1 MFFILF
7 TLRRIDGYRTSNSAD
22 FLLTSFGGAPARFF
36 RDLRPQT
43 VRLESIAKNGRPS
56 LVHHAQ
62 RARLPQPA
70 GVLADRVMIEQVRL
84 NPIRNGMDAMAGS
97 SAEKRRLQIDTRADG
112 EDVQVAVR
120 DSDAGIPPDIAEKR
134 FAPFFITEP
143 DGMGM
148 GLSIC
153 RSIVEVHHGRLWF
166 EAADGGGTA
175 FIL

>member
-1 MFFILF
+1 M
-7 TLRRIDGYRTSNSAD
+7 
-22 FLLTSFGGAPARFF
+22 
-36 RDLRPQT
+36 
-43 VRLESIAKNGRPS
+43 
-56 LVHHAQ
+56 
-62 RARLPQPA
+62 
-70 GVLADRVMIEQVRL
+70 LADRVMIEQVRL